1 MIDLSDENI
10 IKKIKEI
17 LDKETITNSN
27 LLSLYLSVKRMSKE
41 IDQESITPK

>member
-1 MIDLSDENI
+1 MIDLSDESI

-17 LDKETITNSN
+17 LDNGTITNPN
-27 LLSLYLSVKRMSKE
+27 LLSLYLSVKRMAKE